1 MASINFIDE
10 IYNRK
15 QQNNNTS
22 ELVTKYN
29 VTTIVEDLHKE
40 LVQNFGEIITAIR
53 DHKQEKEVM
62 RLKISD
68 FLEQKGVTVPDMTRD
83 ELIKKLMDE
92 IFGYSIIQKYIED
105 PTVNDIM
112 INAYD
117 TIYIRRGFYDE
128 LVPEKFDNPMK
139 YRQFLQ
145 RVSSFVGEKLN
156 ETSPQVD
163 GTDKE
168 YNLRINI
175 TAEPINT
182 YNPSLV
188 IRKTHGKISLDEIAK
203 QGNISKAMYDTFKI
217 FGKINVR
224 IMFAGQLES
233 GKTTFMNA
241 YLDHIENQRM
251 VIMEDTPELRITSN
265 ANVIYQKTM
274 EGKSEEGQVITLADL
289 VRNFRRTNGTMP
301 VVGETRGVEAVEL
314 LNIFNTGFTAG
325 ASSIHANSARDVIRQ
340 LMFQIKSSGKLGVDR
355 AELEEYIANSIDIIV
370 YMEKRKVV
378 EIVEVN
384 YDEFN
389 RRIVLTPIHTFYIE
403 KEERNSLQG
412 YFNDYVSPFGSVLV
426 DRVRRAGLLDKVDP
440 RLLPKK
446 N

>member
-1 MASINFIDE
+1 MASISFIDE

-15 QQNNNTS
+15 QQNNATT

-29 VTTIVEDLHKE
+29 INTIVEDLHKA
-40 LVQNFGEIITAIR
+40 LVNDFGEIIAAIR
-53 DHKQEKEVM
+53 EHKQDKEVM

-68 FLEQKGVTVPDMTRD
+68 YLEKNGVTVPDITRD
-83 ELIKKLMDE
+83 DLIKKLMDE
-92 IFGYSIIQKYIED
+92 IFGYSILQKYIED
-105 PTVNDIM
+105 PEVNDIM
-112 INAYD
+112 VNAYD
-117 TIYIRRGFYDE
+117 TIYIRRTFHDE
-128 LVPEKFDNPMK
+128 LVPERFENHQK
-139 YRQFLQ
+139 YMQFLQ

-168 YNLRINI
+168 FNLRINI
-175 TAEPINT
+175 TSTPINT

-188 IRKTHGKISLDEIAK
+188 IRKTHGYISLDDIAR

-241 YLDHIENQRM
+241 YLDHIEHQRM
-251 VIMEDTPELRITSN
+251 VIMEDTPELKINSN
-265 ANVIYQKTM
+265 SNVVYQKTL
-274 EGKSEEGQVITLADL
+274 EAKSEEGMVVTLADL

-314 LNIFNTGFTAG
+314 LNIFNTGFVAG
-325 ASSIHANSARDVIRQ
+325 ASSIHANSAKDVIRQ

-355 AELEEYIANSIDIIV
+355 SELEEYIANSIDIIV

-378 EIVEVN
+378 EIVAVD

-389 RRIVLTPIHTFYIE
+389 RRMVLTPIHTFHIE
-403 KEERNSLQG
+403 RETRNVLEG
-412 YFNDYVSPFGSVLV
+412 EFNDYLNPFGQVLV
-426 DRVRRAGLLDKVDP
+426 DRVRRAGLINEIDK
-440 RLLPKK
+440 RLLPK
-446 N
+446 

>member
-1 MASINFIDE
+1 MASINFINE

-15 QQNNNTS
+15 QQNIETNEIVNKDNIDNIVAQIHSALVNN
-22 ELVTKYN
+22 
-29 VTTIVEDLHKE
+29 
-40 LVQNFGEIITAIR
+40 FAEIISAIR
-53 DHKQEKEVM
+53 EHKAEKEIM
-62 RLKISD
+62 RLKIGD
-68 FLEQKGVTVPDMTRD
+68 FLEKSSITLPSLSRE

-112 INAYD
+112 INSYD
-117 TIYIRRGFYDE
+117 SIYIRRTFFDE
-128 LVPEKFDNPMK
+128 LVPEKFPDAEK
-139 YRQFLQ
+139 YRQFLY
-145 RVSSFVGEKLN
+145 RVASFTGEKLN
-156 ETSPQVD
+156 ATSPQVD

-175 TAEPINT
+175 TCEPLNT
-182 YNPSLV
+182 YCPSLV
-188 IRKTHGKISLDEIAK
+188 IRKTHGQISLEEIAS
-203 QGNISKAMYDTFKI
+203 QGNISKAMYETFRL

-241 YLDHIENQRM
+241 YLNQIENQRM
-251 VIMEDTPELRITSN
+251 VVMEDTPEIKLEKGS
-265 ANVIYQKTM
+265 NVIYQKTVA
-274 EGKSEEGQVITLADL
+274 GKEEDAVTITLADL

-301 VVGETRGVEAVEL
+301 IVGETRGVEAVEL

-355 AELEEYIANSIDIIV
+355 MELEEYIANSIDIIV

-378 EIVEVN
+378 EITEVN
-384 YDEFN
+384 YDDFN
-389 RRIVLTPIHTFYIE
+389 RQIILTPIHNFYIE
-403 KEERNSLQG
+403 NEQRNNLTG
-412 YFNDYVSPFGSVLV
+412 HFNDYLNPFGQVLV
-426 DRVRRAGLLDKVDP
+426 DRVRRAGLLSSVDK
-440 RLLPKK
+440 RLIFK
-446 N
+446 NK